1 MVKLE
6 SSGTPPEKPGS
17 EKRLLPRLT
26 VSFEQFKLASNG
38 KLFSVA
44 DLSIKGMALRVSE
57 RDDLYLFS
65 VGASVFGTLNLRR
78 VKYAIEGRVRHIGRD
93 LVGVEFT
100 ALSDEVETAL
110 KRILDPVTLGQEL
123 KPIPTGDM
131 SIWYCG
137 PSGSEFLITRD
148 MNSES
153 DSKATRLTIVA
164 LGCLIVWDEN
174 RGLSTGV
181 VKSSFEESQVQG
193 AARYETMLYDQD
205 AAIDSQK
212 IEIART
218 LIYHSGLQSELKKW
232 ALRHL
237 EIVREGGTA

>member
-1 MVKLE
+1 MPKLD
-6 SSGTPPEKPGS
+6 SNDSKSKKPAS

-44 DLSIKGMALRVSE
+44 DLSFKGMALRVGDRE
-57 RDDLYLFS
+57 DLYLFS

-78 VKYAIEGRVRHIGRD
+78 MKYTIEGRVRHVGRD
-93 LVGVEFT
+93 LVGIEFT
-100 ALSDEVETAL
+100 ALSEEVEAAL
-110 KRILDPVTLGQEL
+110 KRMLDPVSLGEEL
-123 KPIPTGDM
+123 KPIPTGDL

-137 PSGSEFLITRD
+137 PSGSEFLINRD
-148 MNSES
+148 VNSER
-153 DSKATRLTIVA
+153 DSRATRLTVVA
-164 LGCLIVWDEN
+164 LGCLIVWDEH

-193 AARYETMLYDQD
+193 TARFETMLYEQD
-205 AAIDSQK
+205 SAIDSQK

-218 LIYHSGLQSELKKW
+218 LIHHSSLQSDLKKW

-237 EIVREGGTA
+237 EII